1 MDCNVASENEFS
13 ISAEMPQTY
22 TATHFF
28 CGIPLIKSVML
39 TSEKTICGINGN
51 LSVNITAKC
60 ENSDI
65 LNFVF
70 NIADFHACDY
80 TCVGATAIKLNLE
93 KFKIIPNADF
103 INSLEN
109 NAYAKIFITVC
120 IGKTRAEKFA
130 DIKISPFGHI
140 CPEMPPELICSYVL
154 PDCEFAATAERE
166 LPSYAEKAARKY
178 SQKPPKQILHAE
190 ALADFML
197 SAKLTYSSVHNELPD
212 GECIIRDTDSLMES
226 NKKSVSQTEAA
237 LIYCSL
243 AERCGLR
250 PGIVFLRRGAGAIK
264 VLIKI
269 GLGNYCA
276 GNAVGE
282 SVSQLRKKI
291 LNKEIFV
298 FDILELLGTE
308 ESDFQ
313 KNVTETTALVFKVS
327 SAVAYSVNVY
337 TARLCG
343 VRSLRPFDGCGA
355 KDIYGGY
362 ESVSDVVKKI
372 DKNADLVSVY
382 GFSPYKTPSLGLCAA
397 SNLEYGKEYAVSA
410 LDDEFICSSPD
421 ALSEICEIQ
430 PQRIYDVHRNIT
442 EKTLYNSKAEKLK
455 NKISESAK
463 KGTVYAYPSKYMLCA
478 EKLFP
483 EKIRDELKSDAT
495 LLCQTANIASLNCE
509 STTVYAI
516 CGTVKLSENEIE
528 CFVPCAYIPCKIS
541 VETGAIKITYG
552 VGGATPNKSLI
563 KRIAEHTDFEY
574 NIGINSELRQEELKD
589 YISKIK
595 KISQESNGKFV
606 FYSDTFLAAF
616 DISYTLMRNCLERT
630 EGKKFE
636 SCLENGKY
644 TLSQCDNV
652 KNETFDSTL
661 PFECSSTVREAVKR
675 AETDSIVISGAH
687 GTGKKKA
694 VANIISRAALAGNGV
709 LVCSKYPESLKS
721 LRNTMRAKGLEE
733 LCLYISEEDETK
745 NRILNDIRTLSSK
758 AQNPQKI
765 ANAEFSAAESAF
777 NLRTNQIYSEYGFGL
792 SLYDCIEEYCKYD
805 AVCEAPPINV
815 ETEICNLSKES
826 VKNIIDISENLAAK
840 AAEISEMCEKSR
852 TDIFQYLKYI
862 KSVKEIPKSSF
873 SVFSETAEKL
883 RIFCEKSA
891 FTKNCLELSDKDMP
905 SVRSLLA
912 LGEFSELIV
921 KSGID
926 FIPNQIFNESVY
938 RCAKNV
944 EDACDLI
951 DELHQINSEL
961 SFISN
966 RIASVSC
973 TELYIKWK
981 DSENNLF
988 VRNSIIHEITKYLPA
1003 DKKIS
1008 SKETGEILEKLS
1020 RREQLEKE
1028 LSSASSNLS
1037 SILGELWN
1045 GKNTD
1050 TEKARRTAA
1059 FAVSADSC
1067 IKKLFPTRTAISEN
1081 IINGIKNLI
1090 SQLSQNNSH
1099 KTDFVLAVSA
1109 FKRLAD
1115 PNNGLF
1121 SQLQECLCAD
1131 LYELKFPNGI
1141 MSKNGMCAMLHTFCE
1156 NIQILSK
1163 IHELN
1168 ILKKDAKSV
1177 GLSSFAHHIENQKS
1191 VGNESAL
1198 FKKSVYIAFAN
1209 YIISSKQLNNNEE
1222 DITSKYK
1229 KYRDSYIDQKNVAAY
1244 NLLVAQRKRFNE
1256 YVATENG
1263 KKELFELQKS
1273 LNNSAL
1279 SCCEIINHNYK
1290 ILRVIYSAA
1299 LVPSTIAY
1307 GLHSYP
1313 EILVLTDCE
1322 KTDAAEG
1329 IPLCAS
1335 FDKCVFIT
1343 SPFEKIGS
1351 IISSLP
1357 LEIPTFVLNRVAE
1370 EKNGNIAAFA
1380 NSLFGN
1386 SITTLCRESR
1396 ADTVKFIKCD
1406 GGVYDK
1412 NNGTNKIEAVQ
1423 ACETALSIAQTEGFQ
1438 KVGIMAFT
1446 AAQAFEITS
1455 ALQILSK
1462 KHRNKTIAKIPVRY
1476 IGNMGDFSKEFIV
1489 LSVTFGKN
1497 IFSSPKSFG
1506 CADNIS
1512 MIRHGHPFVS
1522 AELLCCSRE
1531 LYVVSSCEPEEIS
1544 TDGLCLGACAIRSV
1558 LEFAKYGCLP
1568 IYLSNESHSRTLGGI
1583 ENKIF
1588 RNVEISRNDIISH
1601 NAQNIII
1608 SNGTAVYGNTAIIYD
1623 NGYIRDSYERIIL
1636 PLAECE
1642 AKGYN
1647 VKFQDI
1653 CDLLKN
1659 TKPTEPPLPS
1669 EKRE

>member
-39 TSEKTICGINGN
+39 TSEKTICNINGN

-65 LNFVF
+65 LNFAF
-70 NIADFHACDY
+70 NLADFRACDY

-93 KFKIIPNADF
+93 KFKIVPNADF

-120 IGKTRAEKFA
+120 IGKTHAAKSA

-140 CPEMPPELICSYVL
+140 CPEMPPELVCSYVL
-154 PDCEFAATAERE
+154 PDCEFAATAELE
-166 LPSYAEKAARKY
+166 LPSYAEKAEKKH

-212 GECIIRDTDSLMES
+212 GECIIRDTDSLMAS

-269 GLGNYCA
+269 GLGNYYA

-382 GFSPYKTPSLGLCAA
+382 NFSPYKTPSLGLCAA
-397 SNLEYGKEYAVSA
+397 STLEYGKEYTVSA

-421 ALSEICEIQ
+421 AFSEICEIQ
-430 PQRIYDVHRNIT
+430 PQRIYDIHRNIT
-442 EKTLYNSKAEKLK
+442 EKTLYDAKAEKLK
-455 NKISESAK
+455 NKISESVK

-483 EKIRDELKSDAT
+483 EKIRDELNSDAT
-495 LLCQTANIASLNCE
+495 LLCQTAKIASLNCE
-509 STTVYAI
+509 NTSVYAI
-516 CGTVKLSENEIE
+516 CGTVKLTENGSE

-552 VGGATPNKSLI
+552 VGGAMPNPSLI
-563 KRIAEHTDFEY
+563 KRIAQHTEFGL
-574 NIGINSELRQEELKD
+574 NIGANSELCQNELKD

-616 DISYTLMRNCLERT
+616 DISYALMRNCLERT

-644 TLSQCDNV
+644 TLSPHENA
-652 KNETFDSTL
+652 KNENFDSTL
-661 PFECSSTVREAVKR
+661 PFECSSTVREAVKQ
-675 AETDSIVISGAH
+675 AETDSVVISGAH

-721 LRNTMRAKGLEE
+721 LRNTLCTKGLDE
-733 LCLYISEEDETK
+733 LCLYISEEAETK
-745 NRILNDIRTLSSK
+745 NRILNDIRTLTSK
-758 AQNPQKI
+758 AQNPPKI
-765 ANAEFSAAESAF
+765 ANNGFSATESALNF
-777 NLRTNQIYSEYGFGL
+777 RTNQVYSECGFGL

-805 AVCEAPPINV
+805 VVCEVPPINI
-815 ETEICNLSKES
+815 ETEICNLSEES

-873 SVFSETAEKL
+873 SLFQETAEQI
-883 RIFCEKSA
+883 RIFSEKSA

-926 FIPNQIFNESVY
+926 FLPNQIFAESVY

-944 EDACDLI
+944 HSACDLI
-951 DELHQINSEL
+951 DELHEINCRL

-1008 SKETGEILEKLS
+1008 SKETGEILENLS

-1028 LSSASSNLS
+1028 LSSASSELNS
-1037 SILGELWN
+1037 VLGELWN

-1050 TEKARRTAA
+1050 TEKARRIAS
-1059 FAVSADSC
+1059 FAVSADAC
-1067 IKKLFPTRTAISEN
+1067 IKKLFPTQTAISEN
-1081 IINGIKNLI
+1081 TINGIKKLI
-1090 SQLSQNNSH
+1090 SELSKNNSQ

-1109 FKRLAD
+1109 FKKLAD
-1115 PNNGLF
+1115 PGNGLF

-1141 MSKNGMCAMLHTFCE
+1141 MSKNGMCTMLHTFCE
-1156 NIQILSK
+1156 NIQTLSK

-1168 ILKKDAKSV
+1168 ILKKDAQAV
-1177 GLSSFAHHIENQKS
+1177 GLSNFVRYIETRKTT
-1191 VGNESAL
+1191 GNESAL
-1198 FKKSVYIAFAN
+1198 FKKSIYCAFAN
-1209 YIISSKQLNNNEE
+1209 YIISSKQLTGEE
-1222 DITSKYK
+1222 DITQQYK
-1229 KYRDSYIDQKNVAAY
+1229 KYRDAYINQKNITAY
-1244 NLLVAQRKRFNE
+1244 NLIVAHRKKFKE

-1263 KKELFELQKS
+1263 KKELFELQKN

-1279 SCCEIINHNYK
+1279 SCCEIINNSYK
-1290 ILRVIYSAA
+1290 ILQVIYCAV
-1299 LVPSTIAY
+1299 LVPLTIAY
-1307 GLHSYP
+1307 GLRTYP

-1322 KTDAAEG
+1322 KTDASEG

-1357 LEIPTFVLNRVAE
+1357 LDIPIFELNSVAE
-1370 EKNGNIAAFA
+1370 EKNGNISAFT

-1386 SITTLCRESR
+1386 SIATLCRESGE
-1396 ADTVKFIKCD
+1396 DTVKFIKCD

-1412 NNGTNKIEAVQ
+1412 NNGTNKIEAVK
-1423 ACETALSIAQTEGFQ
+1423 ACETALSVAQTEGFQ
-1438 KVGIMAFT
+1438 NVGIMAFT

-1462 KHRNKTIAKIPVRY
+1462 KHRNQTIAEIPVRY
-1476 IGNMGDFSKEFIV
+1476 IGNMGDFSKEVIV

-1497 IFSSPKSFG
+1497 IFSFPKSFG

-1512 MIRHGHPFVS
+1512 MIRHGHPVVL
-1522 AELLCCSRE
+1522 AELLCCCGK

-1544 TDGLCLGACAIRSV
+1544 TDGLCLGASAIRSV
-1558 LEFAKYGCLP
+1558 LELAKYGCLP

-1583 ENKIF
+1583 ENKIC
-1588 RNVEISRNDIISH
+1588 RNACISH
-1601 NAQNIII
+1601 NAQNVII
-1608 SNGTAVYGNTAIIYD
+1608 SNGTAVYGNTAIVYD
-1623 NGYIRDSYERIIL
+1623 NGYIRDAYERIIL
-1636 PLAECE
+1636 PLTEFE

-1647 VKFQDI
+1647 VKFQNI

-1659 TKPTEPPLPS
+1659 TKPTEPSFPS